1 VNTEAHANGREPVL
15 ELRALSKS
23 FGGLRAVRDVT
34 LKIMPGDR
42 KAIIG
47 PNGAGKTTLFNL
59 ITGIFPA
66 TSGQVVLFG
75 QDVTRWP
82 SHRRTALGMARTFQ
96 ITSLFPKLTVLD
108 NVLLAIQGLRRSKFV
123 MWRFLSSYRD
133 FYDRAHGLL
142 ERARFLDRKDTEVRY
157 LSHGEQRQLE
167 IILGL
172 ASDPKILLLDEPA
185 AGLSSGESS
194 EMIRFLAHLD
204 RNLAILLI
212 EHDMDVVFDVAEHI
226 SVLHFG
232 EILEAGAALLGR
244 NGVGKTTLVNS
255 IVGFNRPRRGKVLF
269 KGTDI
274 TEVSSFE
281 TVRSGMGLVP
291 QGRRVFPTLSVEE
304 NLMVAE
310 RSVDRRGWNMER
322 VYALFP
328 RLRERRS
335 QRART
340 LSGGEQQ
347 MLAIGRGLMTNPDC
361 LIMDEP
367 SEGLAPIIIQGL
379 WQAIA
384 RLKEEGHSILLV
396 EQNASLALQLVD
408 YVHVMSKGQVVYS
421 ARPEELRANDEI
433 KSRYLGI

>member
-1 VNTEAHANGREPVL
+1 MNTDAHATGGEPVL

-34 LKIMPGDR
+34 FKIMPGDR

-66 TSGQVVLFG
+66 TSGQVMLFG
-75 QDVTRWP
+75 QDVTKWP

-133 FYDRAHGLL
+133 FYDRAYGLL

-194 EMIRFLAHLD
+194 EMIRFLAQLD
-204 RNLAILLI
+204 RTLAILLI

-232 EILEAGAALLGR
+232 EVLETGAAEQ
-244 NGVGKTTLVNS
+244 
-255 IVGFNRPRRGKVLF
+255 I
-269 KGTDI
+269 
-274 TEVSSFE
+274 
-281 TVRSGMGLVP
+281 
-291 QGRRVFPTLSVEE
+291 
-304 NLMVAE
+304 
-310 RSVDRRGWNMER
+310 
-322 VYALFP
+322 
-328 RLRERRS
+328 RRS
-335 QRART
+335 
-340 LSGGEQQ
+340 EKVQQ
-347 MLAIGRGLMTNPDC
+347 I
-361 LIMDEP
+361 
-367 SEGLAPIIIQGL
+367 
-379 WQAIA
+379 
-384 RLKEEGHSILLV
+384 
-396 EQNASLALQLVD
+396 
-408 YVHVMSKGQVVYS
+408 
-421 ARPEELRANDEI
+421 
-433 KSRYLGI
+433 YLGTA

>member
-1 VNTEAHANGREPVL
+1 VNTQAHANGREPVL

-75 QDVTRWP
+75 QDVTGWP

-96 ITSLFPKLTVLD
+96 ITSLFPKLSVLD

-232 EILEAGAALLGR
+232 EILEAGAAEQ
-244 NGVGKTTLVNS
+244 
-255 IVGFNRPRRGKVLF
+255 I
-269 KGTDI
+269 
-274 TEVSSFE
+274 
-281 TVRSGMGLVP
+281 
-291 QGRRVFPTLSVEE
+291 
-304 NLMVAE
+304 
-310 RSVDRRGWNMER
+310 
-322 VYALFP
+322 
-328 RLRERRS
+328 RRS
-335 QRART
+335 
-340 LSGGEQQ
+340 EKVQQ
-347 MLAIGRGLMTNPDC
+347 I
-361 LIMDEP
+361 
-367 SEGLAPIIIQGL
+367 
-379 WQAIA
+379 
-384 RLKEEGHSILLV
+384 
-396 EQNASLALQLVD
+396 
-408 YVHVMSKGQVVYS
+408 
-421 ARPEELRANDEI
+421 
-433 KSRYLGI
+433 YLGTA

>member
-1 VNTEAHANGREPVL
+1 MNTQAHANGREPVL

-75 QDVTRWP
+75 QDVTGWP

-96 ITSLFPKLTVLD
+96 ITSLFPKLSVLD

-142 ERARFLDRKDTEVRY
+142 ERARFLDRKDIEVRY

-232 EILEAGAALLGR
+232 EVLEAGAAEQ
-244 NGVGKTTLVNS
+244 
-255 IVGFNRPRRGKVLF
+255 I
-269 KGTDI
+269 
-274 TEVSSFE
+274 
-281 TVRSGMGLVP
+281 
-291 QGRRVFPTLSVEE
+291 
-304 NLMVAE
+304 
-310 RSVDRRGWNMER
+310 
-322 VYALFP
+322 
-328 RLRERRS
+328 RRS
-335 QRART
+335 
-340 LSGGEQQ
+340 EKVQQ
-347 MLAIGRGLMTNPDC
+347 
-361 LIMDEP
+361 
-367 SEGLAPIIIQGL
+367 
-379 WQAIA
+379 
-384 RLKEEGHSILLV
+384 V
-396 EQNASLALQLVD
+396 
-408 YVHVMSKGQVVYS
+408 
-421 ARPEELRANDEI
+421 
-433 KSRYLGI
+433 YLGTA

>member
-1 VNTEAHANGREPVL
+1 MNTQAHANGREPVL

-108 NVLLAIQGLRRSKFV
+108 NVLLAIQGLRPSKFV

-232 EILEAGAALLGR
+232 EVLEAGAAEQ
-244 NGVGKTTLVNS
+244 
-255 IVGFNRPRRGKVLF
+255 I
-269 KGTDI
+269 
-274 TEVSSFE
+274 
-281 TVRSGMGLVP
+281 
-291 QGRRVFPTLSVEE
+291 
-304 NLMVAE
+304 
-310 RSVDRRGWNMER
+310 
-322 VYALFP
+322 
-328 RLRERRS
+328 RRS
-335 QRART
+335 
-340 LSGGEQQ
+340 EKVQQ
-347 MLAIGRGLMTNPDC
+347 
-361 LIMDEP
+361 
-367 SEGLAPIIIQGL
+367 
-379 WQAIA
+379 
-384 RLKEEGHSILLV
+384 V
-396 EQNASLALQLVD
+396 
-408 YVHVMSKGQVVYS
+408 
-421 ARPEELRANDEI
+421 
-433 KSRYLGI
+433 YLGTA

>member
-1 VNTEAHANGREPVL
+1 VNTDAHANGGEPVL

-23 FGGLRAVRDVT
+23 FGGLRAVRGVT

-66 TSGQVVLFG
+66 TSGQVMLFG
-75 QDVTRWP
+75 QDVTKWP

-133 FYDRAHGLL
+133 FYDRAYGLL

-194 EMIRFLAHLD
+194 EMIRFLAQLD

-232 EILEAGAALLGR
+232 EVLEAGA
-244 NGVGKTTLVNS
+244 
-255 IVGFNRPRRGKVLF
+255 
-269 KGTDI
+269 
-274 TEVSSFE
+274 
-281 TVRSGMGLVP
+281 
-291 QGRRVFPTLSVEE
+291 
-304 NLMVAE
+304 
-310 RSVDRRGWNMER
+310 
-322 VYALFP
+322 
-328 RLRERRS
+328 REQIRRS
-335 QRART
+335 
-340 LSGGEQQ
+340 EKVQQ
-347 MLAIGRGLMTNPDC
+347 I
-361 LIMDEP
+361 
-367 SEGLAPIIIQGL
+367 
-379 WQAIA
+379 
-384 RLKEEGHSILLV
+384 
-396 EQNASLALQLVD
+396 
-408 YVHVMSKGQVVYS
+408 
-421 ARPEELRANDEI
+421 
-433 KSRYLGI
+433 YLGTA